1 MNTRSILISAGAGA
15 GIILAAFGLK
25 AAEHAGLV
33 PAAIGD
39 KSVNVMIGLGLA
51 FYGNFI
57 PKRIGAV
64 RSAVAAGRRQTM
76 LRVSGWSFT
85 LAGLAYA
92 ALTLALPF
100 PLGNT
105 LGMAA
110 IASAMAV
117 NVVFVLM
124 CVMGGAR
131 TPSGSAG

>member
-1 MNTRSILISAGAGA
+1 MNARSILISVGAAAGL
-15 GIILAAFGLK
+15 ILAAFGLK

-39 KSVNVMIGLGLA
+39 KSFNVMIGLGLA

-57 PKRIGAV
+57 PKRLGVV
-64 RSAVAAGRRQTM
+64 RSAAAAGRRQTM

-110 IASAMAV
+110 IGSAMAI
-117 NVVFVLM
+117 NLAFVLA
-124 CVMGGAR
+124 CIMGWAR
-131 TPSGSAG
+131 TANSSPG